1 MKVVS
6 GATIAGAAVG
16 AREPVAVIRDLAV
29 AFRSRQGKVRA
40 LRSVSLDIAAGEI
53 IAVVGESGS
62 GKSVLGQSILGLV
75 ARTPGVELSGS
86 VRVAGVDMLTFDD
99 GARRA
104 VQRHLLGAVFQD
116 PLTSLNPTTKIGRQL
131 TERGIG
137 RDRAL
142 ANLGA
147 AGVPS
152 ARYRAG
158 QYPHELSGGL
168 RQRVAIAMALGA
180 APARQ
185 ASDSRSDPPIYG
197 LGNSMGTP
205 QLIVADEPTTALDV
219 SVQAQVVLLFDRLRR
234 EHGCA
239 VLFVTHDLGVA
250 ASIADR
256 IVVLYAGRICE
267 LGPAADVLG
276 HPTHWYTKALLS
288 ARISVDTPAG
298 APILAIPGAPPDPA
312 APPSG
317 CPFAPRCTNVQDDCR
332 DAMPELT
339 ERPASDGSGMVSCFH
354 PQPLRAAAGRVTEIA
369 AHRQDQ
375 SFVENEGAPA
385 AIADEMALE
394 LVQVSKRFR
403 VAGGGLGLRGQD
415 VHAVSG
421 VSLAI
426 PAGGSLALVG
436 ESGCGKTTTLRIA
449 CGLISPDVGE
459 VRWGV
464 RSGRPQLVFQDAGS
478 SLTPWM
484 TIGALLDEQLGR
496 RGIPRK
502 ERRVATLALLE
513 RVGLDGRAAGAK
525 ARNLS
530 GGQRQ
535 RAAIARALASEPR
548 LLICDEPVSAL
559 DASLAVRVLE
569 LLQTLR
575 REMGVALMIV
585 THDLGVARRVAEDL
599 AVMYRG
605 EIVERGSIDTVFDR
619 PAHPYT
625 EGLLAAIPTTQPGRL
640 SPKLAGEPP
649 SPIGLVTG
657 CSFQP
662 RCPYAQ
668 PRCLIDKPPLREIG
682 GGRRSACHFA
692 ERVSGLP
699 TQ

>member
-1 MKVVS
+1 VTMP
-6 GATIAGAAVG
+6 AGCTLPGGRAAPG
-16 AREPVAVIRDLAV
+16 EPVAVIQDLAV
-29 AFRSRQGKVRA
+29 SFWSKQGRVHA
-40 LRSVSLDIAAGEI
+40 LRSVSLEIAAGEV
-53 IAVVGESGS
+53 IALVGESGS

-75 ARTPGVELSGS
+75 ARSPGVKFSGD
-86 VRVAGVDMLTFDD
+86 VRVAGVDMLAVDD
-99 GARRA
+99 RARRA

-116 PLTSLNPTTKIGRQL
+116 PLTSLNPTTKIGHQL
-131 TERGIG
+131 MERGVT
-137 RDRAL
+137 RDRTL
-142 ANLGA
+142 QNLSA

-152 ARYRAG
+152 AAYRAG
-158 QYPHELSGGL
+158 QFPHELSGGL

-185 ASDSRSDPPIYG
+185 ESGGGLPIYG
-197 LGNSMGTP
+197 LGNALGTP

-219 SVQAQVVLLFDRLRR
+219 SVQAQIVLLFDRLRR

-267 LGPAADVLG
+267 VGPAADVLA
-276 HPTHWYTKALLS
+276 HPTHWYTKALLA
-288 ARISVDTPAG
+288 ARISVD
-298 APILAIPGAPPDPA
+298 APMGSAILAIPGAPPDPA
-312 APPSG
+312 APLPG
-317 CPFAPRCTNVQDDCR
+317 CAFAPRCPNAQDDCR
-332 DAMPELT
+332 DTMPELT
-339 ERPASDGSGMVSCFH
+339 ERPASDGAGMVACFH
-354 PQPLRAAAGRVTEIA
+354 PRPPRATADRVAETTA
-369 AHRQDQ
+369 RQHDL
-375 SFVENEGAPA
+375 SAV
-385 AIADEMALE
+385 AIESRASPISEEMALE
-394 LVQVSKRFR
+394 LRQVSKRFR
-403 VAGGGLGLRGQD
+403 VAGGWLGARGQV
-415 VHAVSG
+415 VHAVSD

-449 CGLISPDVGE
+449 CGLIPPDNGE
-459 VRWGV
+459 VRWGAS
-464 RSGRPQLVFQDAGS
+464 SGRPQLVFQDAGS

-484 TIGALLDEQLGR
+484 TVGALLDEQFEQ

-502 ERRVATLALLE
+502 DRRAATLTLLE
-513 RVGLDGRAAGAK
+513 SVGLNQRAAGAK

-569 LLQTLR
+569 LLQALR
-575 REMGVALMIV
+575 RDLGVALMVV
-585 THDLGVARRVAEDL
+585 THDLGVARWVAEDL

-605 EIVERGSIDTVFDR
+605 EIVEQGPVDAIFAK

-625 EGLLAAIPTTQPGRL
+625 EGLLAAIPTTEPGRL

-649 SPIGLVTG
+649 SPIGLVKG

-662 RCPYAQ
+662 RCPYAEA
-668 PRCLIDKPPLREIG
+668 RCLVEKPPLRDIG
-682 GGRRSACHFA
+682 AGRRSACHFA
-692 ERVSGLP
+692 ERVY
-699 TQ
+699 